1 MADWLPVGWVGG
13 FDAATEN
20 NIDASL
26 GKCSTWDV
34 LLLEGGKQLT
44 GDFRSG
50 PTVSRQRNV
59 FLQDLFWAFEIPLKI
74 GSSIRTTNTE
84 LS

>member
-13 FDAATEN
+13 VDAATEN

-50 PTVSRQRNV
+50 PTVSRQRNI
-59 FLQDLFWAFEIPLKI
+59 FFAGFILGF
-74 GSSIRTTNTE
+74 
-84 LS
+84 